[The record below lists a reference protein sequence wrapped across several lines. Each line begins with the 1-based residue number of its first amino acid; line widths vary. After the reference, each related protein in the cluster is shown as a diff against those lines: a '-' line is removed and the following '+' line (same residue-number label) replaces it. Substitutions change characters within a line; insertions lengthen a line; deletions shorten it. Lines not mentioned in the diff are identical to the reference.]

1 MKVNDPLYFDLSGV
15 LSYNALLNFV
25 IGFRSAGKTYAFKDW
40 AIRSWLKTG
49 AQFVYLR
56 RYEVEVDAVKHTL
69 FDDIAEKYHLHFKCV
84 GNTFFVNRDGCVD
97 DETGKPIW
105 ESVGFILALSGFA
118 KYKSASFND
127 VDKICY
133 DEFLIENKNSHYLK
147 NEMQALASL
156 YHTIARRRRVRLVA
170 MANSSDI
177 INPFFDNYH
186 IRFSE
191 FLKSNTIFRNDK
203 TVLFVYYKNPE
214 AQASLARSEQATA
227 FGESF
232 ADYAFAGNFLENNES
247 MCCEKFGQYE
257 FNLTNGHYYVSV
269 YREQSRLWISK
280 QMRGGAT
287 YTTNMQDFEHD
298 LNDNVISYLRDRVQ
312 RSAVFFEDVTAKL
325 RFVDIMKL

>member
-1 MKVNDPLYFDLSGV
+1 MKVDGRYFDLSGV
-15 LSYNALLNFV
+15 LSYNALLNFI

-49 AQFVYLR
+49 AQFVYIR
-56 RYEVEVDAVKHTL
+56 RYAVEVDAVKHTL
-69 FDDIAEKYHLHFKCV
+69 FDDIADKYKLHFKCL
-84 GNTFFVNRDGCVD
+84 GNTIFVNRDGFT
-97 DETGKPIW
+97 DEHGKPIW
-105 ESVGFILALSGFA
+105 ETMGYILALSGFA
-118 KYKSASFND
+118 KYKSASFNF

-133 DEFLIENKNSHYLK
+133 DEFLIENKNSRYLP
-147 NEMQALASL
+147 NEIQSLASL

-177 INPFFDNYH
+177 INPFFDYYH

-203 TVLFVYYKNPE
+203 TVMFMYYKNE
-214 AQASLARSEQATA
+214 IAQLSLSQSEQAKA

-247 MCCEKFGQYE
+247 MCCDKFGQYE
-257 FNLTNGHYYVSV
+257 FTLTNGHFYVSV

-280 QMRGGAT
+280 QKHGGAT

>member
-1 MKVNDPLYFDLSGV
+1 MKVDSQYFDLSSV
-15 LSYNALLNFV
+15 LSYNALLNFI

-69 FDDIAEKYHLHFKCV
+69 FDDIADKYHLRFKCL
-84 GNTFFVNRDGCVD
+84 GNTIFVNRDGNN
-97 DETGKPIW
+97 DEKTGKPIW
-105 ESVGFILALSGFA
+105 ETIGYILALSGFA
-118 KYKSASFND
+118 KYKSASFNF

-133 DEFLIENKNSHYLK
+133 DEFLIESKNSRYLP
-147 NEMQALASL
+147 NEMQSLASL

-203 TVLFVYYKNPE
+203 TVLFMYYKNE
-214 AQASLARSEQATA
+214 IAQNSLSQSEQAKA

-247 MCCEKFGQYE
+247 MCCDKFGQYE
-257 FNLTNGHYYVSV
+257 FNLTNGHFYVSV
-269 YREQSRLWISK
+269 YREGSRLWISK
-280 QMRGGAT
+280 QKHGGAT
-287 YTTNMQDFEHD
+287 FTTNMQDFEHD
-298 LNDNVISYLRDRVQ
+298 LNDNVISYIRDRVQ